1 MFLAIGMSNLPE
13 DRTAAFSRQSFSS
26 DEDSDEGEHIDHD
39 YNASHNYGYRFI
51 NKGRWTKEEDEKL
64 KKVLEYCGTQDWKL
78 VAKYFVDRTD
88 IQCQHRWHKVLN
100 PALIKGPWTKEEDDK
115 VVELVQKF
123 GPKRWTLISKLLNGR
138 TGKQCRERWH
148 NHLNPDIKKCAWTEE
163 EDRLIYSLH
172 RQLGNR
178 WAEIAKF
185 LPGRTDNAIK
195 NHWNSTMKR
204 KYEDENYSE
213 HQVGIYAQA
222 YTPSTSNY
230 QSVQPVQ
237 LFPNLGI
244 PVDNNTNS
252 NSTPVKG
259 EDGTIAELGAGF
271 SGLSSLDLIS
281 GTGSTTGVTP
291 IKFTALNSKG
301 YRFDGK
307 AIQRLKSPGRLIPI
321 TSPVTSRFSKPAIL
335 RKGKRKICVTQKRE
349 KESAKTPR
357 TNWTDMSRGV
367 PVVGNSVPT
376 QAFKENI
383 NIFSMDKSPQGKP
396 LSPYSSDDKEE
407 HLTPKGTPIKNL
419 PFSPSQFLNSP
430 EIPFGKITSTPV
442 CNQLH
447 MTTPTNNSVLD
458 TPEIKHDSKDFY
470 CTPRIR
476 RSILN
481 ATPRT
486 PTPFKTALAEM
497 EKKARNFKDISPG
510 QLDDLNEMIKEDT
523 GYEGD
528 LSTMDFNLTPKD
540 NKQSKQEDKNKKA
553 RQSLKWPVSEGSI
566 FNSAESLLMSPET
579 PSKSLIGDTSIL
591 FSPPSIIKETLAEE
605 IMEDVFA
612 VPKFSNQEKAKE
624 MRIGKKSIKR
634 IKFSDSASVK
644 SIVKL
649 DSAFERVACGKSDDQ
664 VAMTDLARRFLTQ
677 KGGMLL
683 A

>member
-1 MFLAIGMSNLPE
+1 MSNLPE

-39 YNASHNYGYRFI
+39 YNASQTFGYRFI

-115 VVELVQKF
+115 VLELVQKF

-204 KYEDENYSE
+204 KYEDENCTDQ
-213 HQVGIYAQA
+213 QVGIYTQA
-222 YTPSTSNY
+222 FTPSTSTNY

-237 LFPNLGI
+237 LFPN
-244 PVDNNTNS
+244 VRVSSDNTGNS
-252 NSTPVKG
+252 SSTPVKS
-259 EDGTIAELGAGF
+259 EDGKVPELGSGF

-281 GTGSTTGVTP
+281 GTGSITGVTP

-321 TSPVTSRFSKPAIL
+321 TSPVTSKFSKPAIL
-335 RKGKRKICVTQKRE
+335 RKGKRKICLPSKSE

-357 TNWTDMSRGV
+357 TNWTDMSRRA
-367 PVVGNSVPT
+367 PVMDESVF
-376 QAFKENI
+376 QNAYKENI
-383 NIFSMDKSPQGKP
+383 NIYSLDNKP
-396 LSPYSSDDKEE
+396 PHGNHLSPYSSDDKEE

-430 EIPFGKITSTPV
+430 EIPFGKVTSTPV
-442 CNQLH
+442 CSQLH
-447 MTTPTNNSVLD
+447 MATPTNNSVLD
-458 TPEIKHDSKDFY
+458 TPEIKRDSNTPRDFY

-497 EKKARNFKDISPG
+497 EKKARTFKDISPG

-528 LSTMDFNLTPKD
+528 LSTMDFNLTPRE
-540 NKQSKQEDKNKKA
+540 NKQNKQEDKTNKA

-566 FNSAESLLMSPET
+566 FTSTESLLMSPET

-612 VPKFSNQEKAKE
+612 VPKPSQQEKAKE

-634 IKFSDSASVK
+634 IKFSDSACIK

-664 VAMTDLARRFLTQ
+664 VTMTDLARRFLTQ

-683 A
+683 T

>member
-1 MFLAIGMSNLPE
+1 MSNLPE
-13 DRTAAFSRQSFSS
+13 DRTAAYSRQSFSS

-39 YNASHNYGYRFI
+39 YNASQTFGYRFI

-64 KKVLEYCGTQDWKL
+64 KKVLEICGTQDWKL

-115 VVELVQKF
+115 VLELVQKF

-204 KYEDENYSE
+204 KYEDENCMD
-213 HQVGIYAQA
+213 QRLGIYTQA
-222 YTPSTSNY
+222 YTPSTSTNY

-237 LFPNLGI
+237 LFPNQGVSSDSGGI
-244 PVDNNTNS
+244 T
-252 NSTPVKG
+252 STPVKTAS
-259 EDGTIAELGAGF
+259 EAGTLAESGSGF
-271 SGLSSLDLIS
+271 GGLSTLDLIS

-321 TSPVTSRFSKPAIL
+321 TSPVTSKFSKPAIL
-335 RKGKRKICVTQKRE
+335 RKGKRKICISSRPV

-357 TNWTDMSRGV
+357 TDWTDMYRSDPKKEESV
-367 PVVGNSVPT
+367 EPVNQS
-376 QAFKENI
+376 AYKENI
-383 NIFSMDKSPQGKP
+383 NIYSLDKTPNRNY

-430 EIPFGKITSTPV
+430 EIPFGKLTSTPV
-442 CNQLH
+442 CGQAHLV
-447 MTTPTNNSVLD
+447 TPTNNSVLD
-458 TPEIKHDSKDFY
+458 TPEIKRDSRGNY

-497 EKKARNFKDISPG
+497 EKKSRTFKDISPG
-510 QLDDLNEMIKEDT
+510 QLEDLNEMIREDT

-528 LSTMDFNLTPKD
+528 LSTMDFNLTPKES
-540 NKQSKQEDKNKKA
+540 KQGKQEDKNRKA
-553 RQSLKWPVSEGSI
+553 RQSLKWPVSEGSL
-566 FNSAESLLMSPET
+566 FTSAESLLMSPET

-591 FSPPSIIKETLAEE
+591 FSPPSIIKEALAEE
-605 IMEDVFA
+605 IMDVFA
-612 VPKFSNQEKAKE
+612 VPKLSQQEKARE
-624 MRIGKKSIKR
+624 LRIGKKSIKR
-634 IKFSDSASVK
+634 IKFSDNAPVK

-649 DSAFERVACGKSDDQ
+649 DSAFERVACGKSEDQ
-664 VAMTDLARRFLTQ
+664 MTMTDLARRFLTQ
-677 KGGMLL
+677 KGGLL
-683 A
+683 LG